1 MRRRLKFLKITFLA
15 VGLLLLANLVNIYQY
30 FLSATFNE
38 CFTTWNFQLPAP
50 GEEFYVKGGV
60 PRAMGRIIRRA
71 FPEYEVIFSETHPP
85 HLILK
90 EYYTA
95 TDFRQ
100 NVKVPYLAFSGERE
114 NLRWKRFKPS
124 GYPFLEI
131 TANKKEGDNF
141 IFLPYVCYGHS
152 NFRKSFLNAISER
165 EVNGIRPRQVA
176 YISSH
181 YIKEREK
188 MFKLLRDRL
197 GDQAIALGKCSRTP
211 GFSAPGTYHDLK
223 SIYKGYNFG
232 FAMENHDQPGYV
244 TEKIANVFEGGAIP
258 IYWGDAEAA
267 AEFFNPQAFINV
279 KAYKNFEEAADA
291 IAELSKDPERLNSML
306 RQPIFKGNEIPP
318 LLMLND
324 DVLTEKEEALL
335 QEMAK
340 KLRKAYDLYLDHRWS
355 GRPYWKAL
363 EAMALLK
370 NNFKDLIGFF
380 HRG

>member
-1 MRRRLKFLKITFLA
+1 MRRRLKFLKITFLI
-15 VGLLLLANLVNIYQY
+15 VGLLVLANLGHIYQY

-38 CFTTWNFQLPAP
+38 CFTKWDFQLPAP
-50 GEEFYVKGGV
+50 GEEFYVHSSV
-60 PRAMGRIIRRA
+60 HPDAIRVIDRVLRRA
-71 FPEYEVIFSETHPP
+71 FPEYKVVFSNDRRP
-85 HLILK
+85 HLSMK
-90 EYYTA
+90 EYYNA
-95 TDFRQ
+95 TDFKENIQ
-100 NVKVPYLAFSGERE
+100 VPYLGVSGERE

-152 NFRKSFLNAISER
+152 NFRKSFSTAISER
-165 EVNGIRPRQVA
+165 RINKIRPRHVA

-181 YIKEREK
+181 YIKERET

-211 GFSAPGTYHDLK
+211 GFAAPGTYHDLK
-223 SIYKGYNFG
+223 AIYKGYNFG

-258 IYWGDAEAA
+258 IYWGDADAA
-267 AEFFNPQAFINV
+267 GEFFNPQAFINV

-291 IAELSKDPERLNSML
+291 IVALSKDPERLLNML
-306 RQPIFKGNEIPP
+306 RQPIFKGDEIPP
-318 LLMLND
+318 LLLLND
-324 DVLTEKEEALL
+324 EVLTEKEEALL

-340 KLRKAYDLYLDHRWS
+340 KLRKAYDYYLQGKS
-355 GRPYWKAL
+355 KGRPYWVAL
-363 EAMALLK
+363 GL
-370 NNFKDLIGFF
+370 
-380 HRG
+380 